1 MSPMMDLVIPVTLL
15 TFLSDLSLVTGY
27 QLASDQFRTGEH
39 ARQPVITSQA
49 RSLRAPLSDEVTLPC
64 TVEHLGKLVVVWKHG
79 EEVVT
84 AGAMMVSPDPRY
96 SLGGGYNLRVE
107 NLRGRDE
114 GAYTCSVS
122 TLSGPVTL
130 THNLEILVPPSVES
144 DPPDGNFVVKKGKH
158 IELRCRAAGNPPPDI
173 HWTKEGGALLSNGK
187 TVEHAANLVLT
198 SVAREDEG
206 TYICTASNGVGSPAS
221 ASTRLTVLYP
231 PEIELET
238 NRVHSGINK
247 EAHLTCRVQG
257 NPEPIV
263 SWYKDSNLLSESET
277 VRFKTEEGRH
287 TLILSS
293 IHTGFDF
300 GNYSCVAENSIGTF
314 KKHIEVHG
322 RPTIP
327 IFRSKPNTH
336 HDRSYELSWSVDSYS
351 PIEEYRLLYRK
362 IKPYHGPM
370 DASFPLGEGDWTN
383 VIIPG
388 DVTAPGFTH
397 LRSYLI
403 SGLLPES
410 EYECLVQA
418 RNRFG
423 WSDASRLF
431 TFFTSTKAVASDL
444 EWRSA
449 FTSSSTPSSR
459 SFTSLITLATLLGLL
474 LGHN

>member
-1 MSPMMDLVIPVTLL
+1 MSPMFVTVTALVTL
-15 TFLSDLSLVTGY
+15 VTR
-27 QLASDQFRTGEH
+27 AACFS
-39 ARQPVITSQA
+39 ARAPVITSQP
-49 RSLRAPLSDEVTLPC
+49 RSLRAPLSDGVTLAC
-64 TVEHLGKLVVVWKHG
+64 TVEHLGALVVVWKHG

-84 AGAMMVSPDPRY
+84 AGSMMVSPDPRY
-96 SLGGGYNLRVE
+96 SLSGGYNLRVE
-107 NLRGRDE
+107 NLQRRDE
-114 GAYTCSVS
+114 GQYTCSVS
-122 TLSGPVTL
+122 TLGSPVTL
-130 THNLEILVPPSVES
+130 THQLEILVPPTIEA
-144 DPPDGNFVVKKGKH
+144 DPLDGNFVVKKGKH
-158 IELRCRAAGNPPPDI
+158 IELRCKAAGNPPPDV
-173 HWTKEGGALLSNGK
+173 HWTKEGGPGLVGGHTAR
-187 TVEHAANLVLT
+187 VERGAGLVLS
-198 SVAREDEG
+198 SVTREDEG

-221 ASTRLTVLYP
+221 ASTSLTVLYP

-263 SWYKDSNLLSESET
+263 SWYKDSNLLRESDT
-277 VRFKTEEGRH
+277 VRFRTEQSRH

-362 IKPYHGPM
+362 IKPYHGPP
-370 DASFPLGEGDWTN
+370 DASFPMGEGDWTN

-388 DVTAPGFTH
+388 DVTSPGFTH
-397 LRSYLI
+397 MRSYLI

-449 FTSSSTPSSR
+449 FTSSSSASAVSHLSSVI
-459 SFTSLITLATLLGLL
+459 LLALL
-474 LGHN
+474 LAN